1 VIVPRT
7 TELSR
12 DASPRAAAARPP
24 LGRGALPFLLITPV
38 VIYFALVLVAPL
50 LVQIYYSFMSRERD
64 ALGYHVVHRP
74 TLENYDQIFS
84 RNDLWGSLVWT
95 VGISLLIAVG
105 SLLLGLPVAHFLSR
119 GRGRGKLFVEMA
131 LLLPLFGDIYIAFAL
146 IYAFA
151 PQGIV
156 NWGLMGAGIIDTP
169 LPLTVG
175 NTGAVI
181 AMMFPSLSVLLMRSA
196 LSRVD
201 PIYEEAALTLGA
213 SPLRAWFATTFSLA
227 RTGVAGALLLT
238 FAGAVGAFTIPI
250 ILAGTG
256 NAWITT
262 RITEAYGF
270 NNTPLASALSLVVA
284 LIATGTVYLYLRLSG
299 PGSTAQRDVG

>member
-1 VIVPRT
+1 MGGDAVIVPRT
-7 TELSR
+7 NEVSR
-12 DASPRAAAARPP
+12 ESSPRAAGARPP
-24 LGRGALPFLLITPV
+24 LGRGALPYLLITPV
-38 VIYFALVLVAPL
+38 VVYFALVLVAPL

-74 TLENYDQIFS
+74 TLENYGQIFT
-84 RNDLWGSLVWT
+84 RNDLLGSLTWT
-95 VGISLLIAVG
+95 VGISLVIAVG

-119 GRGRGKLFVEMA
+119 ARGRGKPIVEMA
-131 LLLPLFGDIYIAFAL
+131 LLLPLFGDIYLAFAL

-156 NWGLMGAGIIDTP
+156 NWALMGLGIIATP

-213 SPLRAWFATTFSLA
+213 NPLHAWFATTFSLA

-238 FAGAVGAFTIPI
+238 FAGA
-250 ILAGTG
+250 
-256 NAWITT
+256 
-262 RITEAYGF
+262 
-270 NNTPLASALSLVVA
+270 SAPS
-284 LIATGTVYLYLRLSG
+284 R
-299 PGSTAQRDVG
+299 

>member
-7 TELSR
+7 LEVSR
-12 DASPRAAAARPP
+12 ESSPRAAGARPP
-24 LGRGALPFLLITPV
+24 LGRGALPYLLITPV
-38 VIYFALVLVAPL
+38 VVYFALVLVVPL
-50 LVQIYYSFMSRERD
+50 LVQIYYSFMTRERD

-74 TLENYDQIFS
+74 TLENYGQVFT
-84 RNDLWGSLVWT
+84 RNDLVGSLIWT
-95 VGISLLIAVG
+95 IGISLMIAVG
-105 SLLLGLPVAHFLSR
+105 SILLGLPAAHFLSR
-119 GRGRGKLFVEMA
+119 PRGWGKPIVEMA
-131 LLLPLFGDIYIAFAL
+131 LLLPLFGDIYLAFAL

-156 NWGLMGAGIIDTP
+156 NWALMGLGIVDTP

-196 LSRVD
+196 LTRVD

-213 SPLRAWFATTFSLA
+213 TPLHAWFATTFSLA

-238 FAGAVGAFTIPI
+238 FAGGVGAFTIPV

-284 LIATGTVYLYLRLSG
+284 LIATGTVYLYLRLSSSR
-299 PGSTAQRDVG
+299 STEQRDVG